1 MTRKKFLTKKTK
13 NKMQRFHLC
22 SVKKNAPYFCP
33 IRVSNRLF
41 SRFDRYLTAL
51 TGTIKKVQCIAYFW
65 KAKYFQIIMNEV
77 TSMKEAKAIN
87 AAT

>member
-1 MTRKKFLTKKTK
+1 
-13 NKMQRFHLC
+13 MQRFHLC
-22 SVKKNAPYFCP
+22 SVKKMHLIFALSISFESFVFE
-33 IRVSNRLF
+33 IRYLESTW
-41 SRFDRYLTAL
+41 FDRYLTEL
-51 TGTIKKVQCIAYFW
+51 TGTVKKVQCIAYFW